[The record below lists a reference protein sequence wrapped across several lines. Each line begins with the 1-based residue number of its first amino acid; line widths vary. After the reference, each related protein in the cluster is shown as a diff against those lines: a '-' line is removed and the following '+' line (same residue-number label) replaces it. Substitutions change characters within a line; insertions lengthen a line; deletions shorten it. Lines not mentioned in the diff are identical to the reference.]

1 MAQTYTENF
10 TEIHELAGA
19 TVDTFAIGTYSAL
32 MANRSMANYQR
43 AVAILMVGDVAQGA
57 TVDLALWQATS
68 AAGANAKLIAGK
80 AITTL
85 TDADSNSVVC
95 IEVRTEELDVD
106 GGFAYLVGV
115 ITVAGGNVDLGII
128 GFLGGANY
136 PPVPTTNW
144 TEIVL

>member
-19 TVDTFAIGTYSAL
+19 TVDTFAIGTYNTLAY
-32 MANRSMANYQR
+32 RSMANYQR
-43 AVAILMVGDVAQGA
+43 AVAILIVGDVAQGA

-68 AAGANAKLIAGK
+68 SAGANAKLVTGK
-80 AITTL
+80 AITQL
-85 TDADSNSVVC
+85 TDADSDSVVC

-106 GGFAYLVGV
+106 GGFAYLGGV
-115 ITVAGGNVDLGII
+115 ITVAGGNVDLGVV